1 MDEKTDPTVGEAH
14 VEQARTN
21 ESNFQQYGDGK
32 VEHTAVF
39 SVPLTDALAKDK
51 PSPWA
56 AHMWKLYAIMIV
68 VTLSESYIPSSPA
81 HFRPLTSIR

>member
-1 MDEKTDPTVGEAH
+1 MNEKTDPIVGEGH

-21 ESNFQQYGDGK
+21 ETNLQEPGDGA

-39 SVPLTDALAKDK
+39 SVPLADALAKDK

-56 AHMWKLYAIMIV
+56 GHMWKLYAIMVV
-68 VTLSESYIPSSPA
+68 VTLSALTTLSLKLWEL
-81 HFRPLTSIR
+81 LTSAR

>member
-1 MDEKTDPTVGEAH
+1 MNEKTDTFVTEERI
-14 VEQARTN
+14 EQAPTN
-21 ESNFQQYGDGK
+21 ESHVLQLGDGK

-39 SVPLTDALAKDK
+39 SVPLADALAKDK

-68 VTLSESYIPSSPA
+68 VTLSMSGIFASTA
-81 HFRPLTSIR
+81 FILHDH